1 MGAITRIAWCDAT
14 FNPWVGCLRVSTACD
29 RCYAAGLSW
38 RYGWR
43 DGKGRDL
50 WDVSADRKRT
60 SSAYWRGPLRWNER
74 VQAEGTRQRVF
85 CASMADVFDNKVP
98 TSWRVDLWSLIR
110 STPAL
115 DWFLLTK
122 RPQNIRDMLPTDWG
136 EGWPHVWLGTTAE
149 NQEEANRRTPH
160 LVAIPAAVRF
170 LSVEPMVERVD
181 LTPWLM
187 LPPHDR
193 RAPISWIIVG
203 GESGGGARPMHPDWV
218 RGLRD
223 QVRAAGAKLFVKAGR
238 QQSHPLAK
246 CQRQGRRPGT
256 MAGRFAGTGIPAMK
270 SVPHH
275 AARAGGQNNRISSG
289 RRAPSRSPAPYPRPI
304 PSRGFR
310 LSRT

>member
-29 RCYAAGLSW
+29 RCYAAALSW

-43 DGKGRDL
+43 DRKRRDL
-50 WDVSADRKRT
+50 WDVRADRKRT

-74 VQAEGTRQRVF
+74 ARAEGTRRRVF

-98 TSWRVDLWSLIR
+98 TSWRVDLWSLIH

-122 RPQNIRDMLPTDWG
+122 RPQNIREMLPIDWG
-136 EGWPHVWLGTTAE
+136 EGWPNVWLGTTTE
-149 NQEEANRRTPH
+149 NQEEANRRIPH
-160 LVAIPAAVRF
+160 LVATPAAVRF
-170 LSVEPMVERVD
+170 LSVEPMLEPVD
-181 LTPWLM
+181 VAPWLVR
-187 LPPHDR
+187 PSDEG

-223 QVRAAGAKLFVKAGR
+223 QVHAAGAKLFVKQIGSDHALWP
-238 QQSHPLAK
+238 SV
-246 CQRQGRRPGT
+246 
-256 MAGRFAGTGIPAMK
+256 TGKDEDPA
-270 SVPHH
+270 
-275 AARAGGQNNRISSG
+275 QW
-289 RRAPSRSPAPYPRPI
+289 PADLRVQDFPQ
-304 PSRGFR
+304 
-310 LSRT
+310 